1 MNLSFDQLTT
11 VIAVAE
17 EGSFSKAA
25 EARLSAQSSLSRT
38 VAQVERICGVR
49 LFDRTTRQV
58 VLTSEGE
65 EFVEMASNIV
75 AAYQREIK
83 GFSAYLAGARG
94 VLRLAALPSLAASLL
109 PQMITR
115 FRGRFPE
122 MLVEVEDVLAG
133 QIADYVHSG
142 AVDLAIT
149 AAPSQSHEALS
160 AAGMQFDVIASDEFF
175 CVLPLQHWLL
185 AKPVIEWSDLAG
197 EAFVAFDQASS
208 VRAVVDRVL
217 ADKGVAP
224 ARLISARNVA
234 SVAGLCAAG
243 LGVSAAPGF
252 VLPLMSV
259 PGTTTRPLAGPQV
272 ERRIGVLRSAR
283 RLAPPARQFL
293 EIVYSTSAKDIALPK
308 GTRWS
313 VSVDVSRSGSRTAA
327 LSPRR

>member
-49 LFDRTTRQV
+49 LFERTTRQV
-58 VLTSEGE
+58 VLTREGE
-65 EFVEMASNIV
+65 EFVEMATNIV
-75 AAYQREIK
+75 ATYQREIK
-83 GFSAYLAGARG
+83 GFAAYLAGARG

-149 AAPSQSHEALS
+149 AAPSQSPEALS
-160 AAGMQFDVIASDEFF
+160 AAGMQI
-175 CVLPLQHWLL
+175 
-185 AKPVIEWSDLAG
+185 
-197 EAFVAFDQASS
+197 
-208 VRAVVDRVL
+208 
-217 ADKGVAP
+217 
-224 ARLISARNVA
+224 
-234 SVAGLCAAG
+234 
-243 LGVSAAPGF
+243 
-252 VLPLMSV
+252 
-259 PGTTTRPLAGPQV
+259 
-272 ERRIGVLRSAR
+272 RRHRLRSV
-283 RLAPPARQFL
+283 LL
-293 EIVYSTSAKDIALPK
+293 
-308 GTRWS
+308 
-313 VSVDVSRSGSRTAA
+313 RTAA
-327 LSPRR
+327 AAPAARQARHRMVRPRGRSLRCLRSGEFSPRGCRPGARRQGRGSRATDQCPQRRVRGRLVRRRSGRVGGSGFRSAPDVGAGHHDPALGGPAGGASDRCTARRPQVGATGSAVP

>member
-1 MNLSFDQLTT
+1 VLINLSFDQLTA

-58 VLTSEGE
+58 VLTREGE
-65 EFVEMASNIV
+65 EFVAMATNIV
-75 AAYQREIK
+75 ATYKRETK
-83 GFSAYLAGARG
+83 GFAAYLAGTRG

-133 QIADYVHSG
+133 QIADYVRSG

-149 AAPSQSHEALS
+149 AAPSKSLEAALW
-160 AAGMQFDVIASDEFF
+160 AAGIQFDVIASDQFF
-175 CVLPLQHWLL
+175 CVLPLRHRLL

-217 ADKGVAP
+217 AEKGVVP
-224 ARLISARNVA
+224 TRLISARNVA

-259 PGTTTRPLAGPQV
+259 PGTTTRPLEGPPV
-272 ERRIGVLRSAR
+272 ERRIGVLRAAR

-293 EIVYSTSAKDIALPK
+293 EIVYSTSGADIALPK

-313 VSVDVSRSGSRTAA
+313 VS
-327 LSPRR
+327 